1 MMKIIK
7 KSKIGSLMILCIFF
21 FGAIGLQASETNEG
35 ISLATAIQMAVE
47 NPNNLGPSSEAV
59 VVAQAQVGQAEA
71 ARWPAVGLSGQYT
84 KSGPYTTINPNT
96 FMPEE
101 AGVTDTYSTGFN
113 LQLPLYMGGK
123 INSSIVLARL
133 GLNNAEEEKKAEY
146 DNLVYQVIQ
155 SYIGFLKADGMLGL
169 SKEQIKLLAEHQ
181 RLVETNLDLGYA
193 AKTDLLETQIRLTQA
208 ELGSVKAE
216 HGKKLAGENLSNL
229 LDITP
234 EKLILTSKPV
244 IPKNFTLPGLEE
256 VLGMAEVQR
265 PELNNIRL
273 AVKIAEERLKMV
285 GGYWKPN
292 LALVGTYGTQNK
304 DRFTLEDA
312 IWSFTLNLDW
322 KLFDGGKG
330 RAEVKE
336 AEANLRKLN
345 YLLEQSKNMI
355 NLEVR
360 QKYLTATEAARVLEL
375 TKLSRQQ
382 TEENYEF
389 LKTKYQLGAAT
400 NLELLSAHNS
410 LNSALNELLNAEYDY
425 YLAILSLYKAM
436 GETEKFILEV
446 SKDA

>member
-1 MMKIIK
+1 MRKIVK
-7 KSKIGSLMILCIFF
+7 KSKISSLMILCIICL
-21 FGAIGLQASETNEG
+21 GSIGLLASEINEG
-35 ISLATAIQMAVE
+35 ISLETAIRLAVE
-47 NPNNLGPSSEAV
+47 NPYNLGPSSEAV
-59 VVAQAQVGQAEA
+59 AVARAQVGQAGA
-71 ARWPAVGLSGQYT
+71 ARWPSLGLSGQYT
-84 KSGPYTTINPNT
+84 QIGPKTTINPINL
-96 FMPEE
+96 MPKEE
-101 AGVTDTYSTGFN
+101 GVTDTYSTGFN

-133 GLNNAEEEKKAEY
+133 GLDNAEEEKKADY
-146 DNLVYQVIQ
+146 DELVYQVIQ

-169 SKEQIKLLAEHQ
+169 SKEQIKLLTEHQ

-216 HGKKLAGENLSNL
+216 HGKKLAGENLCNL
-229 LDITP
+229 LDITSG
-234 EKLILTSKPV
+234 ELILTSKP
-244 IPKNFTLPGLEE
+244 IISKDYSLPELQAA
-256 VLGMAEVQR
+256 LGTAEMHR
-265 PELNNIRL
+265 LELNNLRRAI
-273 AVKIAEERLKMV
+273 KIAEERLKMV
-285 GGYWKPN
+285 GSYWKPN
-292 LALVGTYGTQNK
+292 LAFIGTYGTQNK
-304 DRFTLEDA
+304 NSFTLDDA

-330 RAEVKE
+330 QAEVKE

-345 YLLEQSKNMI
+345 YLFEQSKNMI

-375 TKLSRQQ
+375 TELSRQQ

-410 LNSALNELLNAEYDY
+410 LNSALNDHLNAEYDY

-436 GETEKFILEV
+436 GETEKFMLEV
-446 SKDA
+446 SMDA